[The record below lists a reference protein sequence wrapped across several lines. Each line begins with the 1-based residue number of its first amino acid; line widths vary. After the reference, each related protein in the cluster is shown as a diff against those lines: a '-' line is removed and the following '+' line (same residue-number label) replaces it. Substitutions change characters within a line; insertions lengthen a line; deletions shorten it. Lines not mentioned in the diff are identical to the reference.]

1 MKKNLSQILAAVLV
15 YCVFAFYLYQPYF
28 YQLNRFEY
36 LVVLNCIVGA
46 LGCFIL
52 SCRWVASF
60 WGAFFAGA
68 IYGFGPF
75 MLGLGGWHGAAGL
88 LAAAVPWL
96 FLPAA
101 YGPKGKLRWTRILL
115 CVLPFLVIILFFQG
129 SAYFGFFPMPTQ
141 AKLRPPDMAGFL
153 VPLVAAKRHLNL
165 VGFYHVPLALLVMGF
180 SMLVKAR
187 RKGVIAV
194 LCLGIILPF
203 CGSFLGIS
211 PIMWWS
217 IAALCCSV
225 IAGAGLQGMISAG
238 FSDRKWILTSA
249 MVSILLTV
257 ISLLLATKY
266 FQFFLSLAD
275 GYAELLVLS
284 AKMYILGGI
293 AAGVIF
299 FLTRAGIRIH
309 WVRIVIICGA
319 LAVDIFI
326 GAGFIVD
333 EIF

>member
-1 MKKNLSQILAAVLV
+1 
-15 YCVFAFYLYQPYF
+15 
-28 YQLNRFEY
+28 
-36 LVVLNCIVGA
+36 
-46 LGCFIL
+46 
-52 SCRWVASF
+52 
-60 WGAFFAGA
+60 
-68 IYGFGPF
+68 
-75 MLGLGGWHGAAGL
+75 
-88 LAAAVPWL
+88 
-96 FLPAA
+96 
-101 YGPKGKLRWTRILL
+101 
-115 CVLPFLVIILFFQG
+115 
-129 SAYFGFFPMPTQ
+129 
-141 AKLRPPDMAGFL
+141 
-153 VPLVAAKRHLNL
+153 
-165 VGFYHVPLALLVMGF
+165 
-180 SMLVKAR
+180 
-187 RKGVIAV
+187 
-194 LCLGIILPF
+194 
-203 CGSFLGIS
+203 
-211 PIMWWS
+211 
-217 IAALCCSV
+217 
-225 IAGAGLQGMISAG
+225 
-238 FSDRKWILTSA
+238 

>member
-52 SCRWVASF
+52 SCRWVAS
-60 WGAFFAGA
+60 
-68 IYGFGPF
+68 
-75 MLGLGGWHGAAGL
+75 
-88 LAAAVPWL
+88 AVPWL

-115 CVLPFLVIILFFQG
+115 CVLPFLVIILFFQA
-129 SAYFGFFPMPTQ
+129 SAYFGLFPMPTQ
-141 AKLRPPDMAGFL
+141 AKLRPPDIAGFL

-165 VGFYHVPLALLVMGF
+165 VGFYHVPLMLLVMGF
-180 SMLVKAR
+180 SMLLKAR
-187 RKGVIAV
+187 RKSVIAV

-284 AKMYILGGI
+284 AK
-293 AAGVIF
+293 
-299 FLTRAGIRIH
+299 
-309 WVRIVIICGA
+309 
-319 LAVDIFI
+319 
-326 GAGFIVD
+326 
-333 EIF
+333 